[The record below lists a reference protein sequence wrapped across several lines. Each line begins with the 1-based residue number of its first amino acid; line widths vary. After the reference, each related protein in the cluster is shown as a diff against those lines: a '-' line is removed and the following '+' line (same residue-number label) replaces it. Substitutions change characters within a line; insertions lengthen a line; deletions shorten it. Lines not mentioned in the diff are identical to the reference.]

1 VVSLSVKTDPHSF
14 VGLLGVDQS
23 VQLLRSGNDLSHE
36 HILDNLSNFSS
47 NELVTLTNANINT
60 GRLTGSTWGSGSET
74 GIPRSYETLEKESAA
89 PSLSTWELNTRRGWN
104 GLLEGMGMGQR
115 RGTLSTQSS
124 YFQLHL
130 WVICCD
136 CCWPKLM
143 LSGFQMP
150 LKWLAALLI
159 LDEL

>member
-60 GRLTGSTWGSGSET
+60 D
-74 GIPRSYETLEKESAA
+74 ES
-89 PSLSTWELNTRRGWN
+89 LGELNT
-104 GLLEGMGMGQR
+104 MYK
-115 RGTLSTQSS
+115 TLYLANTYIHPGVGKIGSMDTCSPTVLS
-124 YFQLHL
+124 VEKPDHSPKAGKLHL
-130 WVICCD
+130 
-136 CCWPKLM
+136 
-143 LSGFQMP
+143 
-150 LKWLAALLI
+150 I
-159 LDEL
+159 LTVLCFC